1 MKKRSHSPLSD
12 LNQTQ
17 STAIEEAVKQSAW
30 QHLRAESAAAALDCY
45 VPDAL
50 VASDGSLYSSFE
62 QFAKDARQFYD
73 TLGQVDLA
81 VWDEMH
87 VQVVA
92 SDVAV
97 LTATVRWSSTDT
109 VGVRTDLKG
118 VWTAV
123 YVERGGR
130 WRICTRHESFEDDS

>member
-1 MKKRSHSPLSD
+1 MTKRSHSPLSGLD
-12 LNQTQ
+12 QSQTA
-17 STAIEEAVKQSAW
+17 AIEEAVKQCAW
-30 QHLRAESAAAALDCY
+30 QHLQAENAAAALDCY

-62 QFAKDARQFYD
+62 HFAKDARQFYD

-87 VQVVA
+87 IQVVA
-92 SDVAV
+92 RDIAV
-97 LTATVRWSSTDT
+97 LTATVRWSSTDI
-109 VGVRTDLKG
+109 VGLRTDLKG

-130 WRICTRHESFEDDS
+130 WKICTRHESFEDDS

>member
-1 MKKRSHSPLSD
+1 MTKRSHSLLTD
-12 LNQTQ
+12 LDQ
-17 STAIEEAVKQSAW
+17 SQWAAIEEAVKQSAW
-30 QHLRAESAAAALDCY
+30 QHLKAENAAAALDCY
-45 VPDAL
+45 MPGAL

-62 QFAKDARQFYD
+62 HFANDARQFYD
-73 TLGQVDLA
+73 NLGQVDLA

-97 LTATVRWSSTDT
+97 LTATVRWSSTDV

-130 WRICTRHESFEDDS
+130 WRISTRHESFENDS